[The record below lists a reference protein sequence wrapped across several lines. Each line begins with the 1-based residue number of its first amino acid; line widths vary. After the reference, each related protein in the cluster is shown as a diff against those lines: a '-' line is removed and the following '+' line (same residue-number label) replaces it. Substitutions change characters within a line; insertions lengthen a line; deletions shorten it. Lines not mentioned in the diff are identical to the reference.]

1 MEITNIF
8 GDVPMKLDEEQK
20 KRLLDF
26 IRIRC
31 FSCGTPISHLQD
43 DYNLRLRGG
52 ERPDT
57 IFESYGLNAYC
68 CRTQL
73 ANPSKLP
80 PGLLYNNP
88 RAKNNKIIFHNVEAQ
103 ETFNTLSINLKAK
116 ETIRQK
122 EEDPYDMETTINIG
136 RLGSVKDVPRTQTH
150 IHETEEDDENS
161 SAPKEQGTMIDASY
175 IGRLG
180 SSSGKINFQDMLNST
195 GSAEPMAEE
204 IRVQMAPKNVTSQ
217 DFITKEP
224 TLTNNFL
231 HIPRVEHVTDEHGVT
246 KTLRYYSLRK

>member
-1 MEITNIF
+1 MEITGVF

-20 KRLLDF
+20 KRLLEF
-26 IRIRC
+26 MRIRC

-43 DYNLRLRGG
+43 DYNLRLRNG
-52 ERPDT
+52 EKPDSV
-57 IFESYGLNAYC
+57 FESYGLNAYC

-88 RAKNNKIIFHNVEAQ
+88 RARNNKIIFHNVAAQ
-103 ETFNTLSINLKAK
+103 ETFNTLSINLKAQ

-136 RLGSVKDVPRTQTH
+136 RLGSVKDAVHTH
-150 IHETEEDDENS
+150 DQEEEDDGSS

-180 SSSGKINFQDMLNST
+180 ASSGKVNFQDILNST
-195 GSAEPMAEE
+195 GLPVEPLAEE
-204 IRVQMAPKNVTSQ
+204 IRAQMAPKNVTSQ

-231 HIPRVEHVTDEHGVT
+231 HIPRVEHVTDEHGIT
-246 KTLRYYSLRK
+246 RTLRYYSLRK